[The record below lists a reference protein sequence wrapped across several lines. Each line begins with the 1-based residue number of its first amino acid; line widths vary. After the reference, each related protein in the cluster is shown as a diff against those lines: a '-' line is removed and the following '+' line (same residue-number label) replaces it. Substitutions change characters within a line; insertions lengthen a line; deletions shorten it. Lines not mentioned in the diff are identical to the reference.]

1 MNIENLTP
9 NTSEHQSER
18 QPERRLVG
26 EPHLAADPVEL
37 DWRRLE
43 VASHRFGDRIADGIA
58 HATERHTGIDHETAR
73 CIAHAFG
80 RAFGR
85 TSALAKFGRTGEAD
99 YEAMRDEYL
108 QLYIDGQAPAWVA
121 EQATW
126 LGTYLIR
133 QKYPQAETISSNEPY
148 PLTLEELLVPT
159 KVQVGDFEMEVHIP
173 GQYDSAAIEDLKQEL
188 ALLQLDKGIGLQ
200 AYLSLPNVNAF
211 SGDIMEGF
219 HNSYIAVFRD
229 EEDALRSVCDLDQ
242 RERDIEDYISEKG
255 LYYDYLIP
263 DWEALRQ
270 EAGELVDLVE
280 REGRTYVFY
289 K

>member
-9 NTSEHQSER
+9 NRSQR
-18 QPERRLVG
+18 QPEQLLERRLAG
-26 EPHLAADPVEL
+26 EPYLAPDPVEL

-43 VASHRFGDRIADGIA
+43 VASRRFGDRIADGIA
-58 HATERHTGIDHETAR
+58 HATERHTGINHETAR
-73 CIAHAFG
+73 CIAHTFG

-85 TSALAKFGRTGEAD
+85 MSALAEFGRTGEAD

-108 QLYIDGQAPAWVA
+108 QLYIDSEAPAWVA
-121 EQATW
+121 EQVTW
-126 LGTYLIR
+126 LGTHLIR
-133 QKYPQAETISSNEPY
+133 KQYPQAETISSNEPY

-159 KVQVGDFEMEVHIP
+159 KVQIEDLEMEVHVP
-173 GQYDSAAIEDLKQEL
+173 GCYDSAAIEDLKQEL
-188 ALLQLDKGIGLQ
+188 TLLQLDKDIGLQ

-219 HNSYIAVFRD
+219 HNSYIAEFRD
-229 EEDALRSVCDLDQ
+229 EEDALRSVCDLDE
-242 RERDIEDYISEKG
+242 REREIEEYISEKG
-255 LYYDYLIP
+255 LYYDYLTP

-270 EAGELVDLVE
+270 EVRDMVDLVE
-280 REGRTYVFY
+280 RGGRVYVFY

>member
-1 MNIENLTP
+1 MNIENLPPSTQ
-9 NTSEHQSER
+9 EHQSE
-18 QPERRLVG
+18 QPPEQRAMG
-26 EPHLAADPVEL
+26 EPYPAPEPVEL

-58 HATERHTGIDHETAR
+58 HATECHTGIDHETAR

-99 YEAMRDEYL
+99 YEAIRDEYL
-108 QLYIDGQAPAWVA
+108 QLYIDGQAPTWVT
-121 EQATW
+121 EQVTW
-126 LGTYLIR
+126 LGTHLIR
-133 QKYPQAETISSNEPY
+133 KQHPQAETISSNEPY
-148 PLTLEELLVPT
+148 PLTLEEILVPT
-159 KVQVGDFEMEVHIP
+159 NVKVGDLEVEVHVP
-173 GQYDSAAIEDLKQEL
+173 GQYDSAAIEDLSREL
-188 ALLQLDKGIGLQ
+188 ALLQLDEDTGLQ

-211 SGDIMEGF
+211 TGDIMEGF

-229 EEDALRSVCDLDQ
+229 EEDALRSVCDLDE
-242 RERDIEDYISEKG
+242 RERDIEEYISDKG

-270 EAGELVDLVE
+270 EVRDMVDLVE
-280 REGRTYVFY
+280 RGGRVYVFY

>member
-1 MNIENLTP
+1 MNIENFTP
-9 NTSEHQSER
+9 NIPEHQAER
-18 QPERRLVG
+18 LREHRTAG
-26 EPHLAADPVEL
+26 EPYPAPETVEL

-43 VASHRFGDRIADGIA
+43 VTSHRFGDRIGDGIA
-58 HATERHTGIDHETAR
+58 HATERKTLIDHETAR
-73 CIAHAFG
+73 CIAHTFG

-85 TSALAKFGRTGEAD
+85 TSALAEFGRTGEAD

-108 QLYIDGQAPAWVA
+108 RLYIDGQAPAWVA
-121 EQATW
+121 EQVAW
-126 LGTYLIR
+126 LGTHLIR
-133 QKYPQAETISSNEPY
+133 EKYPQAETIGYNAHY

-159 KVQVGDFEMEVHIP
+159 SVQVGDLEMIVHVP
-173 GQYDSAAIEDLKQEL
+173 GQYDSAAIEDLTREL
-188 ALLQLDKGIGLQ
+188 ALLQLDEDTGLQ

-229 EEDALRSVCDLDQ
+229 EEDALRSVCDLDE
-242 RERDIEDYISEKG
+242 REREIEDYISEKG

-270 EAGELVDLVE
+270 EVRDMVDLVE
-280 REGRTYVFY
+280 RGGRVYVFY